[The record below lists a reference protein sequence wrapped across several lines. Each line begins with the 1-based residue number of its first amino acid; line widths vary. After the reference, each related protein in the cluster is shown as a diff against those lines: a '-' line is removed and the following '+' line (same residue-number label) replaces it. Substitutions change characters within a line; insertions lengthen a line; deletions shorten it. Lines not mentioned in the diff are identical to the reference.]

1 MANISNFPGFEK
13 IGSFVIN
20 LTNSNTL
27 WNFIKDNPSDKR
39 IGSHTYLIVVNNLV
53 KKLGCSVTKLNNCA
67 GYGVGNGGSPSD
79 RTTGI
84 HYFIAKELN
93 EGNIVEFYA
102 KMCPKIDKI
111 EINDIFNNTSIIKN
125 AYIEPKQME
134 QHYLNSFKE
143 KFSILPEWNMQEQG
157 RSSDW
162 PENIKTIR
170 NALCQKK
177 IIEYKPEHNK
187 CQYMMLY
194 HNKYNK
200 ELISKINSV

>member
-93 EGNIVEFYA
+93 EGKIVEFYA

-111 EINDIFNNTSIIKN
+111 EINDLFNNTSIIKN
-125 AYIEPKQME
+125 VYIDPKQIE

-143 KFSILPEWNMQEQG
+143 KFSMEYA
-157 RSSDW
+157 R
-162 PENIKTIR
+162 TR
-170 NALCQKK
+170 KK
-177 IIEYKPEHNK
+177 FR
-187 CQYMMLY
+187 LA
-194 HNKYNK
+194 
-200 ELISKINSV
+200 